1 MKSLILPILVL
12 INLNLLA
19 QKQEIDQPY
28 QKGMGENGVR
38 VGEWKYFGINEELE
52 LTYNYDSYTVS
63 YLKLDT
69 SLYLI
74 YDNDDWKAVKPDR
87 QLRYIGSYNHLYNF
101 FAKELSSTYSSK
113 ASKKKISTILLLEL
127 EFSEEG
133 QLVEKKIIG
142 EDKEY
147 FEEAILT
154 IAESIPEYWIP
165 AIYNGIPV
173 KSKISFPII
182 YTRESKEDKQPKIED
197 LNYVGKVMS
206 PIKVVGYGF

>member
-1 MKSLILPILVL
+1 MKSLILAILVL

-28 QKGMGENGVR
+28 QKGMGENGIR
-38 VGEWKYFGINEELE
+38 VGEWKYFGINKELE
-52 LTYNYDSYTVS
+52 LIYNYDSFTVS
-63 YLKLDT
+63 YLKPDT

-74 YDNDDWKAVKPDR
+74 FDKDDWKAVKPDR
-87 QLRYIGSYNHLYNF
+87 QLRYIGSYNHLYDF

-113 ASKKKISTILLLEL
+113 ARKRKISTILLLEL

-133 QLVEKKIIG
+133 QLVEKKVIG

-165 AIYNGIPV
+165 AIYNSIPV

-182 YTRESKEDKQPKIED
+182 YTRETKKDKQPKTED
-197 LNYVGKVMS
+197 LNYVGKVMF
-206 PIKVVGYGF
+206 PIKIVG